1 MIWSGPGIAKWVAM
15 THVLQVSF
23 RQLFPSEALVAL
35 AQERYRQIRCARP
48 SLCECVVSLEVKGG
62 TMAHATVRIREL
74 HRPTT
79 EARASHRDPRV
90 ALGLALEGAEARL
103 GLHNPEKLPG
113 AVRDSA
119 CRGPRATHAFERGQP
134 ALARRCV

>member
-1 MIWSGPGIAKWVAM
+1 M

-35 AQERYRQIRCARP
+35 AQERYRQLRRARP
-48 SLCECVVSLEVKGG
+48 SLCECVVSLEGRKGG

-74 HRPTT
+74 HQPTT

-103 GLHNPEKLPG
+103 GLHNLG
-113 AVRDSA
+113 ATENSHS
-119 CRGPRATHAFERGQP
+119 PRLLHAFERAQP